1 VITVYEDMHF
11 PITKELVSE
20 YLEDPEIA
28 RDFATYYELYQK
40 YRKDYHVSEIL
51 TGQFPHDNA
60 SITGAPFDEKLS
72 LIGLLTDRL
81 NQDFRVYAEAENEQT
96 VLYKEVRRLKE
107 ALASFREENALI
119 TALSAD
125 REIIEREMERKRK
138 AHNLSHAEERQTKHL
153 LATMDTL
160 VHTMTVDASGKP
172 ADEQYQYVK
181 NWFLTRETERKKR
194 TEETSEHLSNA
205 FRFLAGAF
213 GEGQELVLFLS
224 DLSAGYY
231 SLKFVSEVGNEEYT
245 KYSRF
250 LLLSDRRAELR
261 DAVKNLTEGLS

>member
-1 VITVYEDMHF
+1 M
-11 PITKELVSE
+11 
-20 YLEDPEIA
+20 
-28 RDFATYYELYQK
+28 
-40 YRKDYHVSEIL
+40 
-51 TGQFPHDNA
+51 
-60 SITGAPFDEKLS
+60 
-72 LIGLLTDRL
+72 
-81 NQDFRVYAEAENEQT
+81 
-96 VLYKEVRRLKE
+96 
-107 ALASFREENALI
+107 
-119 TALSAD
+119 
-125 REIIEREMERKRK
+125 
-138 AHNLSHAEERQTKHL
+138 
-153 LATMDTL
+153 
-160 VHTMTVDASGKP
+160 
-172 ADEQYQYVK
+172 K

>member
-1 VITVYEDMHF
+1 M
-11 PITKELVSE
+11 
-20 YLEDPEIA
+20 
-28 RDFATYYELYQK
+28 
-40 YRKDYHVSEIL
+40 
-51 TGQFPHDNA
+51 
-60 SITGAPFDEKLS
+60 
-72 LIGLLTDRL
+72 
-81 NQDFRVYAEAENEQT
+81 YAEAENEQT

-261 DAVKNLTEGLS
+261 DAVKNLTEGVS